1 MEVADDDGGRR
12 KDGNVVGQVPA
23 GFVTGVGQGSME
35 IEART
40 EKEFF
45 KIERKK
51 AHPVYKD
58 NFIKYELYEYTE
70 DDVENFKKETL
81 NKEFK

>member
-12 KDGNVVGQVPA
+12 KDGDVVGQVPA

-40 EKEFF
+40 EKEFK
-45 KIERKK
+45 KIERKTIGLDSLK
-51 AHPVYKD
+51 R
-58 NFIKYELYEYTE
+58 ECQTE
-70 DDVENFKKETL
+70 TRQRL
-81 NKEFK
+81 ATS